1 MDGHSEH
8 DRGDHREGDR
18 RDLTRHGLIIGRA
31 FQKLERP
38 WETAHMSAYSLSGK
52 VALVTGGAR
61 GIGFATAKE
70 LVARGAKV
78 IVLDLHEDAVQQAA
92 AQLGGDALGVAADVT
107 DREAMGDVVATA
119 VERFGG
125 LDVIVANAGIASQG
139 VTALAAQEDQFERVI
154 EVNLLGV
161 WRSVRAALPEIA
173 RRQGHVVVVSSI
185 YAFVNGVGAAPY
197 AMAKAGVEQLGRALR
212 VELRPHGASASVA
225 YFGYIDTEMVHQ
237 SIDADPLF
245 DRMMAASPKILQ
257 KRLPPSAAGKAIVR
271 GIERRQTRIIRPRR
285 WTVLSVLRGIL
296 NRMERDEESQAI
308 TRELDAR
315 AGRREPLTAEAEETY
330 QVSTNR

>member
-1 MDGHSEH
+1 
-8 DRGDHREGDR
+8 
-18 RDLTRHGLIIGRA
+18 
-31 FQKLERP
+31 
-38 WETAHMSAYSLSGK
+38 MSAYSLNGK

-61 GIGFATAKE
+61 GIGFATAE
-70 LVARGAKV
+70 GLVARGAKV

-92 AQLGGDALGVAADVT
+92 AQLGGDALGIAGDVT
-107 DREAMGDVVATA
+107 DRDAMDDVVATA

-125 LDVIVANAGIASQG
+125 LDVIVANAGIASRG
-139 VTALAAQEDQFERVI
+139 ATALAAQEDQFERVI

-185 YAFVNGVGAAPY
+185 YAFMNGVGAAPY

-212 VELRPHGASASVA
+212 VELKPHGASASVA
-225 YFGYIDTEMVHQ
+225 YFGYIDTEMVHRA
-237 SIDADPLF
+237 IDADPLVE
-245 DRMMAASPKILQ
+245 RMFAALPKVLH
-257 KRLPPSAAGKAIVR
+257 KRLAPSAAGKAIVG
-271 GIERRQTRIIRPRR
+271 GIERRQPRIIRPRR

-296 NRMERDEESQAI
+296 NPLWDLQSERDAEAQAI

-315 AGRREPLTAEAEETY
+315 GGEREPLTAEVEREP
-330 QVSTNR
+330 SRIR

>member
-1 MDGHSEH
+1 MP
-8 DRGDHREGDR
+8 
-18 RDLTRHGLIIGRA
+18 T
-31 FQKLERP
+31 
-38 WETAHMSAYSLSGK
+38 YSLSGK

-78 IVLDLHEDAVQQAA
+78 IVVDLHDDAVQQAA
-92 AQLGGDALGVAADVT
+92 TQLGGAALGIAADVT

-125 LDVIVANAGIASQG
+125 LDVIVANAGIASRG
-139 VTALAAQEDQFERVI
+139 ATTLAAEEDQFERVL

-173 RRQGHVVVVSSI
+173 RRQGHVVVVASI
-185 YAFVNGVGAAPY
+185 YAFLNGVGAAPY
-197 AMAKAGVEQLGRALR
+197 AMAKAGVEQFGRALR
-212 VELRPHGASASVA
+212 VELAPHGASASVA

-237 SIDADPLF
+237 AIDADPLVE
-245 DRMMAASPKILQ
+245 RMMAASPKVLH
-257 KRLPPSAAGKAIVR
+257 KRLPPSEAGRAIVR
-271 GIERRQTRIIRPRR
+271 GIERRQARIIRPRR
-285 WTVLSVLRGIL
+285 WTALSVLRGIL
-296 NRMERDEESQAI
+296 NPLMDARMERDAETLAI

-315 AGRREPLTAEAEETY
+315 AGEREPLTAEREAEPTAAAG
-330 QVSTNR
+330 S

>member
-1 MDGHSEH
+1 
-8 DRGDHREGDR
+8 
-18 RDLTRHGLIIGRA
+18 
-31 FQKLERP
+31 
-38 WETAHMSAYSLSGK
+38 MSSYPLSGK

-78 IVLDLHEDAVQQAA
+78 IIVDLNPGAVQQAA
-92 AQLGGDALGVAADVT
+92 AQLGGDALGIAADVT
-107 DREAMGDVVATA
+107 DREAMDDAVATA

-125 LDVIVANAGIASQG
+125 LDVVVANAGIASRG
-139 VTALAAQEDQFERVI
+139 ATTLASQDDQFERVI

-161 WRSVRAALPEIA
+161 YRSVRAALPEIA
-173 RRQGHVVVVSSI
+173 RRSGHVVVVSSI
-185 YAFVNGVGAAPY
+185 YAFTNGVGAAPY

-225 YFGYIDTEMVHQ
+225 YFGYIDTEMVHRA
-237 SIDADPLF
+237 IDADPLG
-245 DRMMAASPKILQ
+245 DRMIAASPKVLH
-257 KRLPPSAAGKAIVR
+257 KRLAPSVAGRAIVR
-271 GIERRQTRIIRPRR
+271 GIERRQPRIIRPHR

-296 NRMERDEESQAI
+296 NPMMDRQMERDAEMQAI

-315 AGRREPLTAEAEETY
+315 GDERGPLTAEREAEPELA
-330 QVSTNR
+330 SRIR